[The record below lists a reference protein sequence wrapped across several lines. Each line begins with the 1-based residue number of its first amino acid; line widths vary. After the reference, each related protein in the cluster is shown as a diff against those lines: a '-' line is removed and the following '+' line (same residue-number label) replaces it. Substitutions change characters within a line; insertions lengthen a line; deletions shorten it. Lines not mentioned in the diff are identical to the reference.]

1 VRTWSPAWPCTS
13 TDMRERGVAEN
24 PKLTTGAA
32 GYFGRGR
39 GSAMQLVGIM
49 LALTAASTALL
60 VHTVRVR
67 LRRDVARLVLEDR
80 LEELDSARWRVAR
93 SERMLR
99 DAEGAPEPPHDRPYL
114 VISLEERHLWCKQRG
129 AILFSTEVATGSG
142 KTMVK
147 EGGGSAWKFETP
159 RGRLVVQSKEE
170 APVWAPPDWH
180 YVEQSRKRGL
190 GLARLEIGQSLT
202 AADGSLIT
210 VVGNDVVRER
220 PDGRREV
227 LQATDGRE
235 IVVDGKLLVPPLGT
249 TQRRYKGVLG
259 SYRLNMGDGYA
270 IHGTDQPAS
279 IGRAVSHGCV
289 RLRNEDI
296 AKLYTMVPVGTPVY
310 IY

>member
-1 VRTWSPAWPCTS
+1 
-13 TDMRERGVAEN
+13 MGVGFFRHAS
-24 PKLTTGAA
+24 GAA
-32 GYFGRGR
+32 LP
-39 GSAMQLVGIM
+39 LVGIT
-49 LALTAASTALL
+49 LALTAASSALL
-60 VHTVRVR
+60 VDTVGVR

-80 LEELDSARWRVAR
+80 LEVLDSARWRVAG

-114 VISLEERHLWCKQRG
+114 VISLEDRHLWYKQSG

-147 EGGGSAWKFETP
+147 EGGAGAWNFETP

-190 GLARLEIGQSLT
+190 GLARLEIGQALA
-202 AADGSLIT
+202 AADGSVIT
-210 VVGNDVVRER
+210 VEGIDVVRVL
-220 PDGRREV
+220 PDGRRSV
-227 LQATDGRE
+227 LQATDGHE
-235 IVVDGKLLVPPLGT
+235 IVVDGKLLVPPVGT
-249 TQRRYKGVLG
+249 TQRRYPGVLG
-259 SYRLNMGDGYA
+259 TYRLNMGDGYA
-270 IHGTDQPAS
+270 IHGTNQPQTV
-279 IGRAVSHGCV
+279 GRAVSHGCV

-296 AKLYTMVPVGTPVY
+296 AKLYAMVPVGTPVY

>member
-1 VRTWSPAWPCTS
+1 MV
-13 TDMRERGVAEN
+13 ERVPAEN
-24 PKLTTGAA
+24 PKLMTGVASFFGHGCGAA
-32 GYFGRGR
+32 I
-39 GSAMQLVGIM
+39 QLVGVL
-49 LALTAASTALL
+49 LALTAASTAIL
-60 VHTVRVR
+60 VHTVGVR

-80 LEELDSARWRVAR
+80 LEVLDSARWRVAG

-114 VISLEERHLWCKQRG
+114 VISLEERHLWYKLRG

-147 EGGGSAWKFETP
+147 EGGASAWKFETP

-170 APVWAPPDWH
+170 SPVWAPPDWH

-190 GLARLEIGQSLT
+190 GLARLEIGQSL
-202 AADGSLIT
+202 ALADGSVVT
-210 VVGNDVVRER
+210 VEGNDVVRVL
-220 PDGRREV
+220 PDGRRKV
-227 LQATDGRE
+227 LQASDGRE

-249 TQRRYKGVLG
+249 TQRRYEGVLG
-259 SYRLNMGDGYA
+259 THRLNMGNGYA
-270 IHGTDQPAS
+270 LHGTNQPKS
-279 IGRAVSHGCV
+279 VGRAVSHGCV

-296 AKLYTMVPVGTPVY
+296 AKLYAMVPVGTPVY

>member
-1 VRTWSPAWPCTS
+1 MGGRAPAS
-13 TDMRERGVAEN
+13 
-24 PKLTTGAA
+24 GAA
-32 GYFGRGR
+32 IP
-39 GSAMQLVGIM
+39 LVGIT

-60 VHTVRVR
+60 VDTVGVR

-80 LEELDSARWRVAR
+80 LEVLESARWRVAG
-93 SERMLR
+93 SGRMLR

-114 VISLEERHLWCKQRG
+114 VISLEERHLWYKESG
-129 AILFSTEVATGSG
+129 SILFSTDVATGSG

-147 EGGGSAWKFETP
+147 EGGASVWKFETP

-190 GLARLEIGQSLT
+190 GLVRLEIGKALA
-202 AADGSLIT
+202 AADGSRIT
-210 VVGNDVVRER
+210 VEGIDVVRVL
-220 PDGRREV
+220 PDGRRSV

-235 IVVDGKLLVPPLGT
+235 IVVDGNVLVPPLGT
-249 TQRRYKGVLG
+249 TQRRYPGVLG
-259 SYRLNMGDGYA
+259 THRLNLGDGYA
-270 IHGTDQPAS
+270 IHGTNQPQTV
-279 IGRAVSHGCV
+279 GRAVSHGCV

-296 AKLYTMVPVGTPVY
+296 AKLYAMVPVGTPVY

>member
-1 VRTWSPAWPCTS
+1 MA
-13 TDMRERGVAEN
+13 ERGPTEN
-24 PKLTTGAA
+24 PKLRTGVA
-32 GYFGRGR
+32 GYFGHGR
-39 GSAMQLVGIM
+39 GAAMQLVGIM
-49 LALTAASTALL
+49 LALTAASTALF
-60 VHTVRVR
+60 VHTVGVR

-80 LEELDSARWRVAR
+80 LEVLESARWRVAG

-114 VISLEERHLWCKQRG
+114 VISLEERHLWYKQRG

-147 EGGGSAWKFETP
+147 EGGASAWKFETP

-190 GLARLEIGQSLT
+190 GLARLEMGRSL
-202 AADGSLIT
+202 AVADGSVIT
-210 VVGNDVVRER
+210 VEGNDVVRVL
-220 PDGRREV
+220 PDGRRKA
-227 LQATDGRE
+227 LQASDGRE
-235 IVVDGKLLVPPLGT
+235 IVVDGKVLVPPLGT
-249 TQRRYKGVLG
+249 TQRRYEGVLG
-259 SYRLNMGDGYA
+259 THRLNMGNGYA
-270 IHGTDQPAS
+270 MHGTNQPETV
-279 IGRAVSHGCV
+279 GRAVSHGCV

-296 AKLYTMVPVGTPVY
+296 AKLYEMVPVGTPVY